1 MNYEEFN
8 CVSNLSVIIFLM
20 LTTLLCFVAFC
31 IGLAGAFGQDNGA
44 AKSEADPVAGRWKVS
59 GISFWEFHPDGTI
72 QLFENN
78 GEAP

>member
-20 LTTLLCFVAFC
+20 MKNLLCFVAFC

-44 AKSEADPVAGRWKVS
+44 AKSEAEPVAGR
-59 GISFWEFHPDGTI
+59 
-72 QLFENN
+72 
-78 GEAP
+78 